1 MAREREAQQSPGQG
15 QPVWLEAPGPEYL
28 RSDISVLGTWPPL
41 QWSPDLGLHG
51 ENSSV
56 AGGHSAGPQ
65 PGWDP
70 YGQLEARA
78 QTHFLTHER
87 GRACPCL
94 PRRFELILKSY
105 QITLIIIKV

>member
-1 MAREREAQQSPGQG
+1 MAREREAQQSPGWVSPCGWRLLAQG
-15 QPVWLEAPGPEYL
+15 ICAETSLYWARGPLCSGPLIWGY
-28 RSDISVLGTWPPL
+28 IS
-41 QWSPDLGLHG
+41 

-70 YGQLEARA
+70 YGQLGARA

-94 PRRFELILKSY
+94 PRCFELVPKIY
-105 QITLIIIKV
+105 QITLIIIQV